1 MQKCLSFPVTLCK
14 TMITTIK
21 KTEETTNYELCTH
34 LTCPSNV
41 IHT

>member
-1 MQKCLSFPVTLCK
+1 
-14 TMITTIK
+14 MIATIK
-21 KTEETTNYELCTH
+21 KTEETTNYELCIRIY